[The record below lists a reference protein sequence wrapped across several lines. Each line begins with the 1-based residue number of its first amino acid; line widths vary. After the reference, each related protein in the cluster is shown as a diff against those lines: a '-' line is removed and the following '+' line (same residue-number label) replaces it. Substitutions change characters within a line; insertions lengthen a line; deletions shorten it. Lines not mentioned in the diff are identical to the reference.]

1 VESAFLR
8 RLDMASMRGRHN
20 RIKYFFIETVK
31 SLFEQGYGKSKYEA
45 FQRSYN
51 EDRTRRSDV
60 IHSFSTCVS
69 YETTAAKFGDFLSE
83 MGVKTERDFRK
94 LSSDQVREYLDKY
107 FEKQQQEG
115 LAKKTLE
122 RQISALYKVLS
133 AVNSNLKELFTSDN
147 RMKWRNGLEPGD
159 NDRYDNPTRVAEELR
174 KINEVS
180 HAVCQLQRLTGS
192 RIGDVKKIK
201 IDEQNQ
207 RILIERS
214 KGGRNRFVYYDKFQ
228 REFEEV
234 KKYKEVLDKALQER
248 PFSEIRKEYYK
259 DLRRACKR
267 ASEVYRGS
275 HSFRF
280 EWAQE
285 RYETISQLPREEQE
299 QYYRKILEERGKP
312 AKDVNKALEN
322 AREKNAV
329 AEYVIS
335 EELGH
340 SRLDI
345 SRHYLRIKAK

>member
-1 VESAFLR
+1 
-8 RLDMASMRGRHN
+8 MASMRGRHN

-31 SLFEQGYGKSKYEA
+31 GLFEQGYGKSKYEA
-45 FQRSYN
+45 FQQSFN
-51 EDRTRRSDV
+51 KDRTRRSNV
-60 IHSFSTCVS
+60 IHSFSTLVS
-69 YETTAAKFGDFLSE
+69 YETTAAKFGDFLSK

-122 RQISALYKVLS
+122 RQISAINKLLGAIDSKF
-133 AVNSNLKELFTSDN
+133 NGLFTPEN
-147 RMKWRNGLEPGD
+147 RMQWRNGLEPGD
-159 NDRYDNPTRVAEELR
+159 NDRYNNPTRVAEELR
-174 KINEVS
+174 KINEIS

-192 RIGDVKKIK
+192 RIGDVKKIR
-201 IDEQNQ
+201 IDEENQ

-248 PFSEIRKEYYK
+248 PFSEIRKQYYH
-259 DLRRACKR
+259 DLRKACKR
-267 ASEVYRGS
+267 AGEPYKGS

-285 RYETISQLPREEQE
+285 RYDKISQWSKEEQIIY
-299 QYYRKILEERGKP
+299 YYRIL
-312 AKDVNKALEN
+312 KD
-322 AREKNAV
+322 REKTEKEIMEAMERV
-329 AEYVIS
+329 AGKDAWGEAIVS

>member
-1 VESAFLR
+1 
-8 RLDMASMRGRHN
+8 MASMRGRHN

-31 SLFEQGYGKSKYEA
+31 NLFEQGYGKSKYEA

-51 EDRTRRSDV
+51 EDRTRRSDA
-60 IHSFSTCVS
+60 IHSFSTLTS

-94 LSSDQVREYLDKY
+94 LSSDQVYEYLDKY
-107 FEKQQQEG
+107 FEKQQEEG

-122 RQISALYKVLS
+122 RQISALNKLLGAIDS
-133 AVNSNLKELFTSDN
+133 KFSELFTPEN
-147 RMKWRNGLEPGD
+147 RAKWRNGVEPGD
-159 NDRYDNPTRVAEELR
+159 NDRYNNPTRVAEELR
-174 KINEVS
+174 KINEIS

-201 IDEQNQ
+201 LDEQNEKVIIQ
-207 RILIERS
+207 RS
-214 KGGRNRFVYYDKFQ
+214 KGGRDRAVYYDHFH

-234 KKYKEVLDKALQER
+234 KHYKQVLDKALQER
-248 PFSEIRKEYYK
+248 PFSEIRKQYYR
-259 DLRRACKR
+259 DLRKACKR
-267 ASEVYRGS
+267 AGEVYRGS

-299 QYYRKILEERGKP
+299 QYYRKILEERGKS

-322 AREKNAV
+322 AREKDAV